1 MIKITI
7 LMVLC
12 LIFAQASE
20 KHTRQCQARGLPYYA
35 RNDGALWLLILAL
48 SLFSGLRTSYND
60 TWNYISGFRSA
71 PGIAGFLADPE
82 NLNPFKNPLFYF
94 YQSILKDLT
103 GNPQHLIFTTSVF
116 SQVCFVRFF
125 KRYSQNF
132 TFTVFLY
139 FTLGTFCFTLAAMK
153 QVVAM
158 SVLTLAFP
166 ALQQRR
172 WGRYYLLVVIA
183 MLFHTYAIAFAV
195 LPLFTQRPWSVF
207 TYLFVSAMVVLMMN
221 FEQVIT
227 EFMEQAND
235 LGKTLADYEL
245 FDSHTINVFRLFVYA
260 VPPIISFVFQR
271 WIIPESTRTNNIL
284 IHMSII
290 SLAFMSMGTQSGAN
304 MFGRM
309 STYFELGT
317 LCCLPDMMAATF
329 EQRSHNLVRGF
340 AIAGFLG
347 FFIYANAINSS
358 FDDGYRAI
366 SIFELVFS

>member
-60 TWNYISGFRSA
+60 TWNYISDFRSD
-71 PGIAGFLADPE
+71 PGVAGFLADPE

-125 KRYSQNF
+125 KHYSQNF

-139 FTLGTFCFTLAAMK
+139 FTLGTFSFTLAAMK

-329 EQRSHNLVRGF
+329 EQRSHNLVRGL

>member
-1 MIKITI
+1 MIKISI
-7 LMVLC
+7 LMALC
-12 LIFAQASE
+12 LAFARASE
-20 KHTRQCQARGLPYYA
+20 KRTRQCQEEGLPYYA
-35 RNDGALWLLILAL
+35 RNDGALWLLILLL
-48 SLFSGLRTSYND
+48 SLFAGLRTSYND
-60 TWNYISGFRSA
+60 TWNYINGFQSA

-82 NLNPFKNPLFYF
+82 NLNPFKNPLFYL
-94 YQSILKDLT
+94 YQSFLKDLT
-103 GNPQHLIFTTSVF
+103 GNPQHLVFTTSVF
-116 SQVCFVRFF
+116 TQICFVRFF

-132 TFTVFLY
+132 TFTIFLY

-158 SVLTLAFP
+158 AILTLAFP

-207 TYLFVSAMVVLMMN
+207 TYLFVSLMVVLMMN
-221 FEQVIT
+221 FEEVIT

-235 LGKTLADYEL
+235 LGKTLADYEI
-245 FDSHTINVFRLFVYA
+245 FHDHTINIFRLSVYA
-260 VPPIISFVFQR
+260 VPPVISFLFQR
-271 WIIPESTRTNNIL
+271 WILPDSTRTKNIL

-309 STYFELGT
+309 ASYFELGT
-317 LCCLPDMMAATF
+317 LCCLPDMMDNTF
-329 EQRSHNLVRGF
+329 EQRSHNLVRGI
-340 AIAGFLG
+340 AVAGFCG
-347 FFIYANAINSS
+347 FFIYANAINMR
-358 FDDGYRAI
+358 FDDSYQAI
-366 SIFELVFS
+366 SLFELLFP